1 MWLCHISP
9 ILVQHEPILLT
20 VKTGHLPSRWASS
33 LLLLLLLAGFCFCF
47 LGLFFSIWKS
57 KKPVSMFRIY
67 FQFFTILGSYKL
79 TSSPFVEWVYV
90 FLWRGGLKLWV
101 DFEFYMSIF
110 RESYLILHH
119 CGLISINHLQE
130 TSELRFTHYLKL
142 KNFKLHWHRLTANNS
157 ILSVMAVS
165 TVVFLPYLNILLHLT
180 LLIYQKVK
188 W

>member
-1 MWLCHISP
+1 MSHQSYPRTAWANLAYG
-9 ILVQHEPILLT
+9 QD
-20 VKTGHLPSRWASS
+20 WASS
-33 LLLLLLLAGFCFCF
+33 FQMSIFPTTAVTPGRF
-47 LGLFFSIWKS
+47 LFLFFGAFFSIWKS

-142 KNFKLHWHRLTANNS
+142 KNFKLHGHRLTANNS